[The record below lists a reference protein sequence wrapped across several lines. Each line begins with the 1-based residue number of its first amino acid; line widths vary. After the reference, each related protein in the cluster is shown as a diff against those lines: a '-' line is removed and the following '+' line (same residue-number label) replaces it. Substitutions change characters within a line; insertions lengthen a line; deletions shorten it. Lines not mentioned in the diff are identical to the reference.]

1 MHAHAY
7 LQRRH
12 RPAALRGGGERAPT
26 APIARRVSAAPAPHA
41 RGHERVPSAGHG
53 VTHAEGHRVLTC
65 AEQAV
70 ADTPETAA
78 RTPWAP
84 RSAGTDGSEN
94 ACACLRASALLRSSD
109 ARQLPALDG
118 VPMRRGTSLARRW
131 RAHIGVPI
139 PRPGMIAP
147 APWRPEARQAP
158 RGALRA

>member
-53 VTHAEGHRVLTC
+53 VAHAEGHRVLTC

-70 ADTPETAA
+70 AEADAIEQ
-78 RTPWAP
+78 
-84 RSAGTDGSEN
+84 
-94 ACACLRASALLRSSD
+94 LIASKEVVGEAD
-109 ARQLPALDG
+109 ARNHATNAVL
-118 VPMRRGTSLARRW
+118 VSSK
-131 RAHIGVPI
+131 
-139 PRPGMIAP
+139 IADMLLNMHKP
-147 APWRPEARQAP
+147 
-158 RGALRA
+158 